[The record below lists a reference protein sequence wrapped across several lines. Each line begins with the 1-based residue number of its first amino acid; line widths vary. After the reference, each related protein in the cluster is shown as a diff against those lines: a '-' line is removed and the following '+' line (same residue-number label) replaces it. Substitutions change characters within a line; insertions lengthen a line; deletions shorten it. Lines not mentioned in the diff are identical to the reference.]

1 MGIQRYMFFSIYN
14 CDKYP
19 EVPLMNIKSCTEKFL
34 ESSGLNH
41 TTFRLCGFHQ
51 VRTVQGHACA
61 AHTQRR
67 AHACQ
72 KTVVTLPPVPLRH
85 DCLWAKVT
93 LYTLRSKLTHECLCC
108 WTAGRL

>member
-51 VRTVQGHACA
+51 VRTVSGHACA
-61 AHTQRR
+61 QHRPR
-67 AHACQ
+67 DKPFCLVKGSGH
-72 KTVVTLPPVPLRH
+72 PL
-85 DCLWAKVT
+85 
-93 LYTLRSKLTHECLCC
+93 
-108 WTAGRL
+108 

>member
-51 VRTVQGHACA
+51 VRTVSGRTCA
-61 AHTQRR
+61 QHTPQD
-67 AHACQ
+67 
-72 KTVVTLPPVPLRH
+72 KPV
-85 DCLWAKVT
+85 CLIKV
-93 LYTLRSKLTHECLCC
+93 HQF
-108 WTAGRL
+108 